1 MTTLTLEKMPA
12 TGANYLKA
20 ALSLSR
26 KVEGTVAIPS
36 LSATLPEL
44 RVDPSQLAA
53 YRDICGFAESDSL
66 PVTFPQVIAAAMQMH
81 LLNQPGFP
89 IPLIGLVHLRN
100 SIEQQ
105 RPLKTD
111 EAFAVNVRIDGEG
124 SKQSD
129 KGLEFDIVTTFS
141 VGDEQLWQCAAT
153 VLHRAKKKSD
163 KPSAKKPAAKGDDAL
178 NHYLSFDAPA
188 DIGRRYGRISG
199 DMNPIHLSPLSARLF
214 GYPRAIA
221 HGMWSLARCAALLEP
236 QLGAAPRRLDCA
248 FKQPLFLPGRVALK
262 HHATSRG
269 IDFSLLARNSDKVH
283 LVGSLLR

>member
-26 KVEGTVAIPS
+26 KAEGAVAIPS

-44 RVDPSQLAA
+44 RVDPAQLNA
-53 YRDICGFAESDSL
+53 YREICGFAAGETL
-66 PVTFPQVIAAAMQMH
+66 PITFPQVIAAAIQMH

-100 SIEQQ
+100 KIEQQ
-105 RPLKTD
+105 RPLKAD
-111 EAFAVNVRIDGEG
+111 ESFAVNVRIEGEG
-124 SKQSD
+124 SQHSD

-141 VGDEQLWQCAAT
+141 VGDEELWQCAAT
-153 VLHRAKKKSD
+153 VLHRAKKKSE
-163 KPSAKKPAAKGDDAL
+163 KPSGKKPVAKGDDAL
-178 NHYLSFDAPA
+178 HHYESFDAPE

-199 DMNPIHLSPLSARLF
+199 DMNPIHLYPLTARLF
-214 GYPRAIA
+214 GYPKAIA
-221 HGMWSLARCAALLEP
+221 HGMWSLARCAAILEP
-236 QLGAAPRRLDCA
+236 HLGAAPRRLDCA

-262 HHATSRG
+262 HHSVAAG